1 MKGIRLDHI
10 GIAVNNLEE
19 GAKFWKLLGLLDDED
34 VEVNSE
40 QGVKIQFLS
49 TLQGEPTRIELL
61 EPINPETPVGKFIA
75 SRGVGVQQLAFEVED
90 IKETI
95 EHLLNNGIIM
105 IDETP
110 KSGAHGCLI
119 AFVHPKS
126 CGGVLVELFQKQH

>member
-49 TLQGEPTRIELL
+49 TLQGEPIRIELL

-95 EHLLNNGIIM
+95 EHLLNNGIKM

-126 CGGVLVELFQKQH
+126 CGGVLVELVQKQH

>member
-95 EHLLNNGIIM
+95 EHLLNNGIKM

-126 CGGVLVELFQKQH
+126 CGGVLVELVQKQH

>member
-95 EHLLNNGIIM
+95 EHLLNNGIKM

-119 AFVHPKS
+119 VFVHPKS
-126 CGGVLVELFQKQH
+126 CGGVLVELVQKQH